1 MKKLIVVLTIV
12 LCIFGI
18 VFPKNFGK
26 HTHLWDLEKRSYGNE
41 YFYTR
46 NKYFISYKYKR
57 NWSAMSN
64 VLRIFVQHDS
74 LSITEAILYTTDTD
88 DNIVINNNGAI
99 YWYKPYN
106 KNIDYYK
113 TSVAENTPIIISI
126 NNKEYNLEF
135 LSEDLKEKYYI
146 DIEGKVEA
154 LNQTR
159 NEYNRVLKLL
169 VEEEKQRVY
178 DRAFKTL
185 LVISVIWII
194 WIIYRRATKWEKR
207 RKDKMLDSIL
217 DEYKRFEKHDVIS
230 IFHVYLH

>member
-1 MKKLIVVLTIV
+1 MTTLLLIKVRTY
-12 LCIFGI
+12 CF
-18 VFPKNFGK
+18 
-26 HTHLWDLEKRSYGNE
+26 R
-41 YFYTR
+41 
-46 NKYFISYKYKR
+46 
-57 NWSAMSN
+57 
-64 VLRIFVQHDS
+64 
-74 LSITEAILYTTDTD
+74 
-88 DNIVINNNGAI
+88 IVINNNGEI